1 MRCLGNKIL
10 PRGGVLSPH
19 SRSFVG
25 KSFRQLQEAADGS
38 ALRLIPQLRMGDPSF
53 VDEPSDLLGR
63 DINVELLKRE
73 NRVVDWHFASSPRD
87 PPKAGLGGKMTIDNS
102 LGFQMAV
109 SLAVALAVEVEVAVA

>member
-1 MRCLGNKIL
+1 MPAAFAWSERPVPGCLRALGRERPQCTGQVHCGNEL
-10 PRGGVLSPH
+10 VQRVVRLGEVLSPH

-53 VDEPSDLLGR
+53 VDEPSDLLRR

-73 NRVVDWHFASSPRD
+73 
-87 PPKAGLGGKMTIDNS
+87 
-102 LGFQMAV
+102 
-109 SLAVALAVEVEVAVA
+109 